1 MSVKKI
7 FDYCDELIGADL
19 LDERSAKKLQKA
31 KDEAKRNMAR
41 LYFVLDDLAGAD
53 LLPEGDE
60 ENGFENYTNILELF
74 DF

>member
-1 MSVKKI
+1 MGVKKI

-19 LDERSAKKLQKA
+19 LDERSAKNLQKA

-60 ENGFENYTNILELF
+60 ENGFESYTNILELF

>member
-19 LDERSAKKLQKA
+19 LDKKSTNILQKA
-31 KDEAKRNMAR
+31 KNEAKNNLSI
-41 LYFVLDDLAGAD
+41 LYFVLDELNGAG

-60 ENGFENYTNILELF
+60 ENGFENCENILELF

>member
-1 MSVKKI
+1 MSLKKI

-19 LDERSAKKLQKA
+19 LDKKSANILQKA
-31 KDEAKRNMAR
+31 KNEAKNNLSI
-41 LYFVLDDLAGAD
+41 LYYVLDELNGAG

-60 ENGFENYTNILELF
+60 ENGFENCENILGLF

>member
-1 MSVKKI
+1 MSIKRI

-19 LDERSAKKLQKA
+19 LDEKTANKLQKA
-31 KDEAKRNMAR
+31 KDAAHKNMAK
-41 LYFVLDDLAGAD
+41 LYFLLDELANAD

-60 ENGFENYTNILELF
+60 ENGFENCDDILELF